1 MAKAKTKV
9 KITIDGQ
16 EVTAES
22 GQRLLWAALDA
33 GIFIPNLCA
42 IREKEHPQNG
52 CRLCFVEVEGR
63 DDLVAACAERVVEG
77 MVVKTNTERVDRVRR
92 TAFELLMSNHNIDC
106 KNCVKNGK
114 CALQEI
120 ASKMKYKLKPERLP
134 SIMHPLPID
143 DSHPLF
149 TYDRNKCVLCGKCVW
164 ACEETGSGELQFAR
178 RGIDTVIST
187 LGGVPLVQ
195 SGCKGCLDCVKICP
209 VGALVLK

>member
-1 MAKAKTKV
+1 MTKGKV
-9 KITIDGQ
+9 KLTIDGQ
-16 EVTAES
+16 QVEAES

-42 IREKEHPQNG
+42 VREREHPQTG
-52 CRLCFVEVEGR
+52 CRLCLVEIEGR
-63 DDLVAACAERVVEG
+63 DDLAAACAERVSEG
-77 MVVKTNTERVDRVRR
+77 MVVKTDTERVDRVRR

-106 KNCVKNGK
+106 KNCAQNGN

-120 ASKMKYKLKPERLP
+120 ASKTGYKLKTGKLP
-134 SIMHPLPID
+134 SIVRSLPID

-149 TYDRNKCVLCGKCVW
+149 TYDPNKCVLCGKCVW
-164 ACEETGSGELQFAR
+164 ACEETGSGELQFTR

-195 SGCKGCLDCVKICP
+195 SGCKGCLDCVKVCP